1 MRCCQ
6 GKPRDG
12 TFHNNTVKL
21 PKVAYLCM
29 FPPSNLR
36 VFFPKDPLPKR
47 RRSIHEF
54 RIRSPNHWIFGP
66 KTISMKLTFSAL
78 KIGNI
83 PKHPIINLPSINFQG
98 VFKLA
103 VFVSGRVKQF
113 YTKKKPTPTMVQ
125 RSSFGTSLG
134 QNPLVLIFDK
144 KISSVQALVVTG

>member
-12 TFHNNTVKL
+12 TFHNNQSNFQRL
-21 PKVAYLCM
+21 RICAC
-29 FPPSNLR
+29 FPPQTC

-66 KTISMKLTFSAL
+66 KIISMKLTFSPL

-83 PKHPIINLPSINFQG
+83 PKGNNQSSKHQFSG
-98 VFKLA
+98 VFIFA
-103 VFVSGRVKQF
+103 GFVSGRVKKF
-113 YTKKKPTPTMVQ
+113 YTKKKLPQDGPTVQ
-125 RSSFGTSLG
+125 LWA
-134 QNPLVLIFDK
+134 NPLDRTLWCSFLTRR
-144 KISSVQALVVTG
+144 SPPYRRWL